1 MDTSSVPRP
10 QLVCSQSRQ
19 PRSRLKLA
27 PHVTGNDSESARVRE
42 GPLTIR
48 GPSLQGQERIRLS
61 SGGLVDTSSI
71 PRPQLVRAQ
80 PGLAQSVEAG
90 TTRDWE

>member
-1 MDTSSVPRP
+1 VDPSSVPRP
-10 QLVCSQSRQ
+10 QLVCAKPRQ
-19 PRSRLKLA
+19 QLQPTARA

-61 SGGLVDTSSI
+61 SGGLLWT
-71 PRPQLVRAQ
+71 PRPYLVRVVFAA
-80 PGLAQSVEAG
+80 LVRTS
-90 TTRDWE
+90 